1 MMSMFSLVLAVC
13 LDWVIGD
20 PYSWPHPVK
29 WMGNFINGCLRLF
42 QKLPIQP
49 YLFGGILWL
58 STVGLSVVFA
68 YFLLLG
74 ASLLHPVLYWIVYTY
89 LAYAC
94 LATRSLAV
102 EAIKVYH
109 TVKTGTL
116 EEARYQVSMIVGR
129 DTSHLSREEIT
140 KATIETVAENTSDG
154 VIGPLLCLFIGGP
167 ILAIGYKAI
176 NTLDSMVGYK
186 TEKYRAIGY
195 VSAKIDDLAN
205 LIPARV
211 TWIALMVASHILQ
224 LDTKGACH
232 IGFRDRYQHASP
244 NSAFSEAVVA
254 GSLGIQL
261 GGTHV
266 YHGEII
272 EKPTIGDANR
282 EVEAD
287 DILTTVSL
295 LYMSTTVVLLVGLL
309 IIISLKIL

>member
-1 MMSMFSLVLAVC
+1 MSLFSIVLAVC
-13 LDWVIGD
+13 LDWLIGD

-29 WMGNFINGCLRLF
+29 WMGNFISWCLRMF
-42 QKLPIQP
+42 QKKPIQP
-49 YLFGGILWL
+49 YVFGGMLWL
-58 STVGLSVVFA
+58 STVGLSVAVA
-68 YFLLLG
+68 YLLLLG
-74 ASLLHPVLYWIVYTY
+74 ASLLHPIFYWVIYTY
-89 LAYAC
+89 LAYAS

-109 TVKTGTL
+109 AVKTGTL
-116 EEARYQVSMIVGR
+116 EDARYQVSMIVGR

-167 ILAIGYKAI
+167 VLAIGYKAI

-195 VSAKIDDLAN
+195 LSAKIDDLAN

-211 TWIALMVASHILQ
+211 TWLALMIASHILQ
-224 LDTKGACH
+224 LNAKEACR
-232 IGFRDRYQHASP
+232 IGYRDRYQHASP

-261 GGTHV
+261 GGTHI

-272 EKPTIGDANR
+272 EKPTIGDETR
-282 EVEAD
+282 EATAD

-295 LYMSTTVVLLVGLL
+295 LYMSTTFVLLLAILL
-309 IIISLKIL
+309 SISLTIL

>member
-1 MMSMFSLVLAVC
+1 MVTVISLIVAVL
-13 LDWVIGD
+13 LDWLIGD

-29 WMGNFINGCLRLF
+29 WMGNYISFCLRLF
-42 QKLPIQP
+42 QKRPIQP

-58 STVGLSVVFA
+58 STVGLSVVLT
-68 YFLLLG
+68 YLLLWG
-74 ASLLHPVLYWIVYTY
+74 AKSLHPLVYWSLYIYF
-89 LAYAC
+89 AYAC

-102 EAIKVYH
+102 EAIKVYR
-109 TVKTGTL
+109 TVKTGTI
-116 EEARYQVSMIVGR
+116 EEARYQVGMIVGR
-129 DTSHLSREEIT
+129 DTSQLSREEIT

-167 ILAIGYKAI
+167 VLAMGYKAI

-205 LIPARV
+205 LIPARM
-211 TWIALMVASHILQ
+211 TWLALLLASHILQ
-224 LDTKGACH
+224 LKSKNAFR
-232 IGFRDRYQHASP
+232 IGVRDRYQHASP

-254 GSLGIQL
+254 GALGIQL

-272 EKPTIGDANR
+272 EKPTIGDADR
-282 EVEAD
+282 QVESD
-287 DILTTVSL
+287 DILTTVSM
-295 LYMSTTVVLLVGLL
+295 LYMSTTIVLLFSILIFIGLT
-309 IIISLKIL
+309 IL

>member
-1 MMSMFSLVLAVC
+1 MSIISIILAVC

-29 WMGNFINGCLRLF
+29 WMGNFITWCLKLF
-42 QKLPIQP
+42 QKRPIQP
-49 YLFGGILWL
+49 HVFGAILWI
-58 STVGLSVVFA
+58 STVGLSVALA
-68 YFLLLG
+68 YLVLWG
-74 ASLLHPVLYWIVYTY
+74 ASLLHTIVYWVVYTY

-129 DTSHLSREEIT
+129 DTSRLSREEIT

-154 VIGPLLCLFIGGP
+154 VIGPLLCLFLGGP
-167 ILAIGYKAI
+167 VFAIGYKAI

-211 TWIALMVASHILQ
+211 TWLALMVASHILQ
-224 LDTKGACH
+224 LRAKEACQ

-272 EKPTIGDANR
+272 EKPTIGDAIR

-295 LYMSTTVVLLVGLL
+295 LYMSTTIVLLIGLL
-309 IIISLKIL
+309 VTISLTIL